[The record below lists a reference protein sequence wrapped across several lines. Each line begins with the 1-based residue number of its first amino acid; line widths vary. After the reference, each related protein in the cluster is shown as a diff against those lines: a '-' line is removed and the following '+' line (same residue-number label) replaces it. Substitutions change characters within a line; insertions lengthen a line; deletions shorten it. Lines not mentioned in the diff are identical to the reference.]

1 MFLPRFFYKVS
12 KGGITA
18 GWFVAGREP
27 ATVPHGWAVSRLQW
41 WDLFLLCI
49 GWFQVF
55 LTFHINGFILCGPAH
70 KQQTL
75 WTYYTL
81 MNFGQNVWTVWI
93 LKLGTNQSMLTHNG
107 THVSHMLGRIFFLT
121 SGCWRHVASSR
132 SQSPK
137 NPCCQWASVRMLL
150 NPLGWDDSY
159 LLCLRLRSSQIM
171 FSGNQ
176 WLALGSPIKGNPR
189 GDHVNPWRYGVHHQH
204 RICQLLAGA
213 VGA

>member
-1 MFLPRFFYKVS
+1 MV
-12 KGGITA
+12 
-18 GWFVAGREP
+18 EP
-27 ATVPHGWAVSRLQW
+27 YLDCNGETFSCFASDGFKCFSLSISM
-41 WDLFLLCI
+41 DLFCADRLINSKLL
-49 GWFQVF
+49 
-55 LTFHINGFILCGPAH
+55 NIL
-70 KQQTL
+70 
-75 WTYYTL
+75 YSY
-81 MNFGQNVWTVWI
+81 MNFGHNVWTVWI

-121 SGCWRHVASSR
+121 SGCWRHVVSSR

-137 NPCCQWASVRMLL
+137 NPCCQWASVSMLL
-150 NPLGWDDSY
+150 NPLGWGDSY

-189 GDHVNPWRYGVHHQH
+189 GDHFNPWRYGVHHQH